1 MTSTQTKTLS
11 IFAPAKINLYLHV
24 IGRLDNGYHT
34 LDSLVAFADI
44 GDKVDICAPEVLG
57 QDFKFQ
63 VSGPFAKRFS
73 AKELDSSP
81 SSSNLVVRVTW
92 ALAQAAQKTPN
103 LYARLTKNLPL
114 GSGLGGGSS
123 DAAAMIWGLLQW
135 WDLPPS
141 TRYLPGLMARL
152 GADIPV
158 CLPCKS
164 ARIRGIGDI
173 LDPVPELP
181 EVPIVLVYPGK
192 PCSTG
197 DVFMRFSG
205 TFREPQPLPGRF
217 ENLDALVAFLKTTQN
232 DLMDAACDV
241 VPEIGNALHAL
252 DSQAGCKLARLTGS
266 GSSCFGLFEHVHE
279 AQNAAEVIA
288 QENPDWWVQAGL
300 LGSPER
306 Y

>member
-1 MTSTQTKTLS
+1 MSSTQTKVLS

-24 IGRLDNGYHT
+24 TGRLDNGYHT

-44 GDKVDICAPEVLG
+44 GDKVDICAPEALG
-57 QDFKFQ
+57 QDFKFE
-63 VSGPFAKRFS
+63 VTGPFAKSFS

-81 SSSNLVVRVTW
+81 SSANLVVRVMW
-92 ALAQAAQKTPN
+92 ALSQAAQKTPN
-103 LYARLTKNLPL
+103 LHAKLTKNLPL

-135 WDLPPS
+135 WDLSLS

-164 ARIRGIGDI
+164 ARIRGIGDV
-173 LDPVPELP
+173 LDPVPEIP

-192 PCSTG
+192 PCSTA

-205 TFREPQPLPGRF
+205 KLKEPQPLPGRF
-217 ENLDALVAFLKTTQN
+217 ENLDALVAFLKTTNN
-232 DLMDAACDV
+232 DLMDAACEG
-241 VPEIGNALHAL
+241 VPEIGNVLQAL
-252 DSQAGCKLARLTGS
+252 DVQAGCKLSRLTGS
-266 GSSCFGLFEHVHE
+266 GSSCFGLFEHAHE
-279 AQNAAEVIA
+279 AKNAVTVLRE
-288 QENPDWWVQAGL
+288 ENPDWWVQAGY